1 MGTATSKTPKNA
13 SPISRFT
20 SSKARAS
27 KRILKQNSSVYP
39 STVPC
44 STNSGIIE
52 HNNNSPESLP
62 NVANDGAVVALRKKE
77 GARVSDES
85 LSPSTP
91 RSSKKENK
99 KKKKSDVA
107 VNGDDNVSTYHK
119 TNVCYYKVENG
130 KFLKL
135 PSDTKHKSNDGCYVK
150 LSNGSFRH
158 LMVPDGAGS
167 RQELNIK
174 PKDLRH
180 SMPVQKIIDK
190 ERERNEER
198 QTHHKVMVTM
208 IDGGLPVVAVSKRN
222 RTTNASKKEKKV
234 KRVGEEISGAK
245 RSSVTHC
252 GTPSTT
258 TKCRNGCVNVWMIE
272 MICYRTVCDLAF
284 APSSSI
290 ISNVF
295 SLS

>member
-1 MGTATSKTPKNA
+1 MGTTPSKTPKKT
-13 SPISRFT
+13 STISRFT
-20 SSKARAS
+20 ASKARAS
-27 KRILKQNSSVYP
+27 KRILKQNSTVYP

-44 STNSGIIE
+44 STKSETIE

-62 NVANDGAVVALRKKE
+62 SASHDGATVSLRNKSS
-77 GARVSDES
+77 ARTSDES

-91 RSSKKENK
+91 RSSKKEK
-99 KKKKSDVA
+99 KKKKSDSA
-107 VNGDDNVSTYHK
+107 VNGDESISTYHK

-174 PKDLRH
+174 IKDLRH
-180 SMPVQKIIDK
+180 SMPVQRIQEK
-190 ERERNEER
+190 EREKNEDKP
-198 QTHHKVMVTM
+198 QQNHKVMVTM

-222 RTTNASKKEKKV
+222 RTTNSSKKDKNKV
-234 KRVGEEISGAK
+234 KSM
-245 RSSVTHC
+245 
-252 GTPSTT
+252 GT
-258 TKCRNGCVNVWMIE
+258 
-272 MICYRTVCDLAF
+272 
-284 APSSSI
+284 
-290 ISNVF
+290 
-295 SLS
+295 